1 MRADLAPFAID
12 FAMAFGGL
20 GLLVAFRIV
29 DVRASSM
36 AAAFGLAYLT
46 GAAVIPLVLSVL
58 LVIGIPFTLVTFAV
72 VTLVCIGFGVVLGA
86 RSPRLPHTKELWWKQ
101 PWRSWPAD
109 RWIVALFV
117 IAFGT
122 FAVAGFLDAF
132 QLPLLGWDSLAFYAR
147 KAEMLTYHDSLI
159 HSFFAAPTY
168 GFIHQ
173 DYPLQLPVFEAL
185 HFRAAGTV
193 DIQAVLRHNWLL
205 LVAFVWSAA
214 YLLRDR
220 VRPLVWAPLL
230 LLAALAPGVW
240 QQLLE
245 GNADVPMAIFAGIG
259 AIAMALWVSEGRE
272 GDGRPYLALGAAMVA
287 AAGNTKNEGLMVAVA
302 ILLVTGVVA
311 LLRGLRLR
319 DFLIACG
326 AVVIV
331 ELPWRIWMSANGVET
346 EFSLSKGLNPGYL
359 FHHASRIWPSIRTLG
374 HELSDQSRWLYLLP
388 LAVLVV
394 LAALISGTGR
404 RVAAFYAAVFGVIC
418 AGFIWNY
425 WASELPIG
433 WYLETSADRI
443 ISVLVFIC
451 IAAVVHLSGLLLNA
465 LMRPSVGSAVDG
477 DDGPSRD
484 RERPLGSRAP
494 EGSSGSDGLD
504 VRAVPR

>member
-1 MRADLAPFAID
+1 MRAELAPFALDLAI
-12 FAMAFGGL
+12 AFGGL
-20 GLLVAFRIV
+20 GLLVAFRV
-29 DVRASSM
+29 VPVRASSM

-46 GAAVIPLVLSVL
+46 GSAVIPLVLSVF
-58 LVIGIPFTLVTFAV
+58 LVIGIPFSLVTFAV
-72 VTLVCIGFGVVLGA
+72 VTLVCIGLGVVLGRRRA
-86 RSPRLPHTKELWWKQ
+86 GADLTPAGDPWWRR
-101 PWRSWPAD
+101 PWRSWPTD
-109 RWIVALFV
+109 HWIVALFV
-117 IAFGT
+117 LAFGT
-122 FAVAGFLDAF
+122 FAVVGMLDAF
-132 QLPLLGWDSLAFYAR
+132 QVPLLGWDSLAFYAR
-147 KAEMLTYHDSLI
+147 KAEMLTYHDTLV
-159 HSFFAAPTY
+159 HAFFAAPTY

-193 DIQAVLRHNWLL
+193 DIQAVVRHNWLL

-214 YLLRDR
+214 YLLRGR

-240 QQLLE
+240 EQLLE

-259 AIAMALWVSEGRE
+259 AISLALWVSEDPD

-302 ILLVTGVVA
+302 LLLVTGVVV

-319 DFLIACG
+319 DFLIAGG
-326 AVVIV
+326 AVVIA

-359 FHHASRIWPSIRTLG
+359 FDHADRIWPSIRTLG
-374 HELSDQSRWLYLLP
+374 HELADQSRWLYLLP

-394 LAALISGTGR
+394 IAALISGAGR
-404 RVAAFYAAVFGVIC
+404 RVAAFYTAAFAVVC

-425 WASELPIG
+425 WASELAIG
-433 WYLETSADRI
+433 WYLETSAGRI

-451 IAAVVHLSGLLLNA
+451 VAALVHVTGLLFNA

-477 DDGPSRD
+477 DD
-484 RERPLGSRAP
+484 
-494 EGSSGSDGLD
+494 
-504 VRAVPR
+504 